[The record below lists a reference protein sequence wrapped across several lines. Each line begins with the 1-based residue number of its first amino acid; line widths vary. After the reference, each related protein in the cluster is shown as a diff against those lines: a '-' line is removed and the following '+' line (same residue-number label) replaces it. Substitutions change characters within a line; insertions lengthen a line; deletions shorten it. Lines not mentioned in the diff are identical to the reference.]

1 MELKCCFYV
10 SIGLSICLAIGLYVT
25 NIVFSFKFKF
35 YEFEKDSIIL
45 TVNNH
50 LNTRLIY
57 SFSVNDK
64 CPSGYETLKLGTWN
78 GSFTKPAKNYTVFA
92 GKEICVIRKGDIFKE
107 LIDAGK
113 IINKTQDCPGTTKSC
128 GIIDTLNRKLCVD
141 QNEDCPINKDDI
153 DNFPVNLF
161 TSNQKLDNDNK
172 MYLNEEVEE
181 KKIITSIKLSDGFPC
196 IRSNESRWI
205 SYHADEYTRSEDC
218 SYVKDKNTD
227 DRYVKFERFR
237 TNKTELYKDNG
248 LDEFINEKTRQDPTI
263 INLYGGPL
271 IGMKL
276 DKRNFNYEELL
287 SIQKLVNSCS
297 RVMKVFSIIMLGVLV
312 GPLIGGGGAASGA
325 GTVCVG
331 IFLGLAGVVIVIGF
345 LVDFILCIIIYC
357 NVQRIEWRIVDFS
370 KICDVYT
377 NEMLKE
383 VVDKYSTNYKFALG
397 IIIVLSLLVFFSIS
411 TVVCYRCS
419 S

>member
-113 IINKTQDCPGTTKSC
+113 IINKTQDCPGTSKSC

-153 DNFPVNLF
+153 DSFPVNLF

-227 DRYVKFERFR
+227 DRYVKFERFS
-237 TNKTELYKDNG
+237 TNKTELYKDND

-411 TVVCYRCS
+411 AVVCYRCS

>member
-1 MELKCCFYV
+1 MDLKCCFYV

-128 GIIDTLNRKLCVD
+128 GIIDILNRKLCVD

-181 KKIITSIKLSDGFPC
+181 KKIITSIKLSDVFPC

-276 DKRNFNYEELL
+276 NKRNFNYEELL

-411 TVVCYRCS
+411 AVVCYRCS

>member
-92 GKEICVIRKGDIFKE
+92 GKEICVIRKGYIFKE

-411 TVVCYRCS
+411 AVVCYRCS

>member
-1 MELKCCFYV
+1 MDLKCCFYV

-161 TSNQKLDNDNK
+161 TSNQKLDNEYK

-411 TVVCYRCS
+411 AVVCYRCS

>member
-411 TVVCYRCS
+411 AVVCYRCS
-419 S
+419 R

>member
-1 MELKCCFYV
+1 MDLKCCFYV

-113 IINKTQDCPGTTKSC
+113 IINKTQDCPGTSKSC

-411 TVVCYRCS
+411 AVVCYRCS

>member
-113 IINKTQDCPGTTKSC
+113 IINKTQDCPGTSKSC

-357 NVQRIEWRIVDFS
+357 NVQRIEWRIGDFS

-411 TVVCYRCS
+411 AVVCYRCS

>member
-237 TNKTELYKDNG
+237 TNKTEFKDNG

-357 NVQRIEWRIVDFS
+357 NVQRIEWRIGDFS

-411 TVVCYRCS
+411 AVVCYRCS

>member
-1 MELKCCFYV
+1 MDLKCCFYV

-357 NVQRIEWRIVDFS
+357 NVQRIEWRIGDFS

-411 TVVCYRCS
+411 AVVCYRCS

>member
-113 IINKTQDCPGTTKSC
+113 IINKTQDCPGTSKSC

-411 TVVCYRCS
+411 AVVCYRCS

>member
-181 KKIITSIKLSDGFPC
+181 KKIMTSIKLSDGFPC

-411 TVVCYRCS
+411 AVVCYRCS

>member
-64 CPSGYETLKLGTWN
+64 CPSGYETLNLGIWN
-78 GSFTKPAKNYTVFA
+78 GSYTKPAKNYTVFA

-113 IINKTQDCPGTTKSC
+113 IINKTQDCPGTSKSC

-153 DNFPVNLF
+153 DSFPVNLF

-227 DRYVKFERFR
+227 DRYVKFERFS
-237 TNKTELYKDNG
+237 TNKTELYKDND

-411 TVVCYRCS
+411 AVVCYRCS

>member
-357 NVQRIEWRIVDFS
+357 NVQRIEWRIGDFS

-411 TVVCYRCS
+411 AVVCYRCS

>member
-161 TSNQKLDNDNK
+161 TSNQKLNNDNK

-181 KKIITSIKLSDGFPC
+181 KKIMTSIKLSDGFPC

-357 NVQRIEWRIVDFS
+357 NVQRIEWRIGDFS

-411 TVVCYRCS
+411 AVVCYRCS

>member
-161 TSNQKLDNDNK
+161 TSNQKLDNANK

-325 GTVCVG
+325 GAVCVG

-411 TVVCYRCS
+411 AVVCYRCS

>member
-113 IINKTQDCPGTTKSC
+113 IINKTQDCPGTSKSC

-181 KKIITSIKLSDGFPC
+181 KKIMTSIKLSDGFPC

-357 NVQRIEWRIVDFS
+357 NVQRIEWRIGDFS

-411 TVVCYRCS
+411 AVVCYRCS

>member
-1 MELKCCFYV
+1 
-10 SIGLSICLAIGLYVT
+10 LAIGLYVT

-287 SIQKLVNSCS
+287 SIQKLVNSCG

-411 TVVCYRCS
+411 AVVCYRCS

>member
-276 DKRNFNYEELL
+276 NKRNFNYEELL

-357 NVQRIEWRIVDFS
+357 NVQRIEWRIGDFS

-411 TVVCYRCS
+411 AVVCYRCS

>member
-50 LNTRLIY
+50 LNTKLIY

-357 NVQRIEWRIVDFS
+357 NVQRIEWRIGDFS

-411 TVVCYRCS
+411 AVVCYRCS

>member
-1 MELKCCFYV
+1 MDLKCCFYV

-276 DKRNFNYEELL
+276 DKRNFNFEELL

-411 TVVCYRCS
+411 AVVCYRCS

>member
-113 IINKTQDCPGTTKSC
+113 IINKTQDCPGTSKSC

-227 DRYVKFERFR
+227 DRYVKFERFH

-411 TVVCYRCS
+411 AVVCYRCS

>member
-397 IIIVLSLLVFFSIS
+397 IIIVLTLLVFFSIS
-411 TVVCYRCS
+411 AVVCYRCS

>member
-161 TSNQKLDNDNK
+161 TSNQKLDNANK

-357 NVQRIEWRIVDFS
+357 NVQRIEWRIGDFS

-411 TVVCYRCS
+411 AVVCYRCS

>member
-1 MELKCCFYV
+1 MDLKCCFYV

-205 SYHADEYTRSEDC
+205 SYHADEYTRSQDC

-411 TVVCYRCS
+411 AVVCYRCS

>member
-92 GKEICVIRKGDIFKE
+92 GKEICVIRKGYIFKE

-113 IINKTQDCPGTTKSC
+113 IINKTQDCPGTTESC

-181 KKIITSIKLSDGFPC
+181 KKIMTSIKLSDGFPC

-287 SIQKLVNSCS
+287 SIQNLVNSCS

-411 TVVCYRCS
+411 AVVCYRCS

>member
-411 TVVCYRCS
+411 AVVCYRCS

>member
-1 MELKCCFYV
+1 MDLKCCFYV

-113 IINKTQDCPGTTKSC
+113 IINKTQDCPGTSKSC

-161 TSNQKLDNDNK
+161 TSNQKLDNANK

-181 KKIITSIKLSDGFPC
+181 TKIMTSIKLSDGFPC

-411 TVVCYRCS
+411 AVVCYRCS

>member
-1 MELKCCFYV
+1 MDLKCCFYV

-113 IINKTQDCPGTTKSC
+113 IINKTQDCPGTSKSC

-357 NVQRIEWRIVDFS
+357 NVQRIEWRIGDFS

-411 TVVCYRCS
+411 AVVCYRCS

>member
-1 MELKCCFYV
+1 MDLKCCFYV

-411 TVVCYRCS
+411 AVVCYRCS

>member
-248 LDEFINEKTRQDPTI
+248 LDEFINEKTKQDPTI

-357 NVQRIEWRIVDFS
+357 NVQRIEWRIGDFS

-411 TVVCYRCS
+411 AVVCYRCS

>member
-113 IINKTQDCPGTTKSC
+113 IINKTQDCPGTSKSC

-276 DKRNFNYEELL
+276 DKRDFNYEELL
-287 SIQKLVNSCS
+287 SIQQLVNSCS

-357 NVQRIEWRIVDFS
+357 NVQRIEWRIGDFS

-411 TVVCYRCS
+411 AVVCYRCS

>member
-113 IINKTQDCPGTTKSC
+113 IINKTQDCPGTAKLC

-276 DKRNFNYEELL
+276 DKRDFNYEELL

-411 TVVCYRCS
+411 AVVCYRCS

>member
-113 IINKTQDCPGTTKSC
+113 IINKTQDCPGTSKSC

-287 SIQKLVNSCS
+287 SIQQLVNSCS

-411 TVVCYRCS
+411 AVVCYRCS

>member
-113 IINKTQDCPGTTKSC
+113 IINKTQDCPGTSKSC

-248 LDEFINEKTRQDPTI
+248 LDEFINEKTKQDPTI

-411 TVVCYRCS
+411 AVVCYRCS

>member
-1 MELKCCFYV
+1 MDLKCCFYV

-161 TSNQKLDNDNK
+161 TSNQKLDNDIK

-411 TVVCYRCS
+411 AVVCYRCS

>member
-113 IINKTQDCPGTTKSC
+113 IINKTQDCPGTAKSC

-153 DNFPVNLF
+153 DSFPVNLF

-205 SYHADEYTRSEDC
+205 SYHADEITRSQDC

-276 DKRNFNYEELL
+276 DKRKFNYEELL

-357 NVQRIEWRIVDFS
+357 NVQRIEWRIGDFS

-411 TVVCYRCS
+411 AVVCYRCS